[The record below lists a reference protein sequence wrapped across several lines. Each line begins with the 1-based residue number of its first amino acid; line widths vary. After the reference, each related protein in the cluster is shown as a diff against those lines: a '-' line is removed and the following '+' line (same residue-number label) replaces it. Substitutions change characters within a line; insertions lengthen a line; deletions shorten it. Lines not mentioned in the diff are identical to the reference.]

1 MLKRFTVKNY
11 KNFQKEVCL
20 DLEKTAGY
28 QFSTD
33 CITDGLIS
41 KMLIYGKN
49 ATGKTN
55 LGRAV
60 MNIKTMLLDAVS
72 SVETEAFLN
81 ADSEEDAAVF
91 SYIFDYNGRELVYR
105 YAKFSEYRLK
115 WEKLE
120 INGTLIFECDFL
132 EGKLAFPHLE
142 EVEAETANVERYRQA
157 LEPVDGEQHLLSFL
171 RWLVSNMALKDDSIL
186 IKLLN
191 YVRDMTMVTVGNALT
206 QFRKGIMTNI
216 FFKRLEQEN
225 SLKNLEEFFNVMGI
239 NCRLV
244 LKKLP
249 DGQRELYFSHKKLV
263 PFFENASSGTLA
275 LLDIYRKIITAI
287 EKSSFVY
294 MDEFDAFYHYE
305 MAENLVRFFKK
316 KYPRSQIIMTSHNT
330 NLMTNRLM
338 RPDCL
343 FILSGEGTL
352 TALCDATERE
362 MREGHNLEKMY
373 ISGEFE
379 RYE

>member
-1 MLKRFTVKNY
+1 MVKKFTVKNY
-11 KNFQKEVCL
+11 LNFEKEVCL
-20 DLEKTAGY
+20 DFEKTAGY

-55 LGRAV
+55 LGSAV
-60 MNIKTMLLDAVS
+60 MDIRAMLSDAIPGA
-72 SVETEAFLN
+72 ETEAFLN
-81 ADSEEDAAVF
+81 ADSEEDAATF
-91 SYIFDYNGRELVYR
+91 SYIFDFDGQEMVYR

-120 INGTLIFECDFL
+120 INATLIFECNFS
-132 EGKLAFPHLE
+132 ERKLVFPHLE
-142 EVEAETANVERYRQA
+142 AVEAETANVERYVRV
-157 LEPVDGEQHLLSFL
+157 LEAGEGEQLLLPFL
-171 RWLVSNMALKDDSIL
+171 RWLISNMALPGDSL
-186 IKLLN
+186 LVKLLN
-191 YVRDMTMVTVGNALT
+191 YVRCMAMVTVGNALMRVRRG
-206 QFRKGIMTNI
+206 FSASI

-225 SLKNLEEFFNVMGI
+225 SLEELEDFFNAMGI

-249 DGQRELYFSHKKLV
+249 DGQIELYFSHKKLV
-263 PFFENASSGTLA
+263 PFLENASSGTLA
-275 LLDIYRKIITAI
+275 LLDIYRKIVVAI
-287 EKSSFVY
+287 EKASFVY
-294 MDEFDAFYHYE
+294 LDEFDAFYHYE
-305 MAENLVRFFKK
+305 MAENLVRFFKRK
-316 KYPRSQIIMTSHNT
+316 FPGSQIIMTSHNT
-330 NLMTNRLM
+330 NLMNNRLM

-343 FILSGEGTL
+343 LILSGEGTL

-362 MREGHNLEKMY
+362 LREGHNLEKMY
-373 ISGEFE
+373 VSGEFE

>member
-1 MLKRFTVKNY
+1 MLKKFMVKNY
-11 KNFQKEVCL
+11 KNFEKEVCL
-20 DLEKTAGY
+20 DFEKTAGY

-33 CITDGLIS
+33 CITGGLIS

-60 MNIKTMLLDAVS
+60 MDIRAMLSDAIPGA
-72 SVETEAFLN
+72 ETEAFLN
-81 ADSEEDAAVF
+81 ADSEEDAATF
-91 SYIFDYNGRELVYR
+91 SYIFDFDGQKLIYR

-120 INGTLIFECDFL
+120 INTILIFECNFS
-132 EGKLAFPHLE
+132 ERKFVFPHLE
-142 EVEAETANVERYRQA
+142 VVEAETANVERYVRV
-157 LEPVDGEQHLLSFL
+157 LEAGEGEQSVLPFL
-171 RWLVSNMALKDDSIL
+171 RWLISNMALPGDSL
-186 IKLLN
+186 LVKLLN
-191 YVRDMTMVTVGNALT
+191 YVRCMAMVTVGNALLRVRRG
-206 QFRKGIMTNI
+206 FSASI

-225 SLKNLEEFFNVMGI
+225 SLEELEDFFNAMGI

-249 DGQRELYFSHKKLV
+249 DGQIELYFSHKKLV
-263 PFFENASSGTLA
+263 PFLENASSGTLA
-275 LLDIYRKIITAI
+275 LLDIYRKIVVAI
-287 EKSSFVY
+287 EKASFVY
-294 MDEFDAFYHYE
+294 LDEFDAFYHYE
-305 MAENLVRFFKK
+305 MAENLVRFFKRK
-316 KYPRSQIIMTSHNT
+316 FPGSQIIMTSHNT
-330 NLMTNRLM
+330 NLMNNRLM

-343 FILSGEGTL
+343 LILSGEGTL

-362 MREGHNLEKMY
+362 LREGHNLEKMY
-373 ISGEFE
+373 VSGEFE

>member
-20 DLEKTAGY
+20 DFEKTAGY

-41 KMLIYGKN
+41 KMMIYGKN

-60 MNIKTMLLDAVS
+60 MDIRAMLYDALPNDETKT
-72 SVETEAFLN
+72 FLN
-81 ADSEEDAAVF
+81 ADSEEDAATF
-91 SYIFDYNGRELVYR
+91 SYVFDFDGREMVYR
-105 YAKFSEYRLK
+105 YAKFTEYRLK

-120 INGTLIFECDFL
+120 INGTLIFECDFS
-132 EGKLAFPHLE
+132 ERKLVFPHLE
-142 EVEAETANVERYRQA
+142 EVEAETANVERYRQI
-157 LEPVDGEQHLLSFL
+157 LGPGDGEQALLPFL
-171 RWLVSNMALKDDSIL
+171 RWLISNMALKDDSLL

-191 YVRDMTMVTVGNALT
+191 YVRSMTMITAGNALT
-206 QFRKGIMTNI
+206 QVRVGISTYI
-216 FFKRLEQEN
+216 FSERLEQEN
-225 SLKNLEEFFNVMGI
+225 NLKDLEYFFNMMDI

-249 DGQRELYFSHKKLV
+249 DGRRELYFSHKKLV
-263 PFFENASSGTLA
+263 PFFKNASSGTLA
-275 LLDIYRKIITAI
+275 LLDIYRRIVTAI
-287 EKSSFVY
+287 EKSAFVY
-294 MDEFDAFYHYE
+294 LDEFDAFYHYE
-305 MAENLVRFFKK
+305 MAENLVKFFKK
-316 KYPRSQIIMTSHNT
+316 RFPRSQIIMTSHNT
-330 NLMTNRLM
+330 NLMNNRLM

-362 MREGHNLEKMY
+362 LREGHNLEKMY

>member
-20 DLEKTAGY
+20 DFEKTAGY

-41 KMLIYGKN
+41 KMMIYGKN

-60 MNIKTMLLDAVS
+60 MDIRAMLYDALPNDETKT
-72 SVETEAFLN
+72 FLN
-81 ADSEEDAAVF
+81 ADSEEDAATF
-91 SYIFDYNGRELVYR
+91 SYVFDFDGREMVYR
-105 YAKFSEYRLK
+105 YAKFAEYRLK

-120 INGTLIFECDFL
+120 INGTLIFECDFS
-132 EGKLAFPHLE
+132 ERKLVFPHLE
-142 EVEAETANVERYRQA
+142 EVEAETANVERYRQI
-157 LEPVDGEQHLLSFL
+157 LGPGDGEQSLLPFL
-171 RWLVSNMALKDDSIL
+171 RWLISNMALKDDSLL

-191 YVRDMTMVTVGNALT
+191 YVRSMTMITAGNALT
-206 QFRKGIMTNI
+206 QVRVGISTYI
-216 FFKRLEQEN
+216 FSERLEQEN
-225 SLKNLEEFFNVMGI
+225 NLKDLEYFFNMMDI

-249 DGQRELYFSHKKLV
+249 DGRRELYFSHKKLV
-263 PFFENASSGTLA
+263 PFFKNASSGTLA
-275 LLDIYRKIITAI
+275 LLDIYRRIVTAI
-287 EKSSFVY
+287 EKSAFVY
-294 MDEFDAFYHYE
+294 LDEFDAFYHYE
-305 MAENLVRFFKK
+305 MAENLVKFFKK
-316 KYPRSQIIMTSHNT
+316 KFPRSQIIMTSHNT
-330 NLMTNRLM
+330 NLMNNRLM

-362 MREGHNLEKMY
+362 LREGHNLEKMY

>member
-1 MLKRFTVKNY
+1 
-11 KNFQKEVCL
+11 
-20 DLEKTAGY
+20 
-28 QFSTD
+28 
-33 CITDGLIS
+33 
-41 KMLIYGKN
+41 MLIYGKN

-91 SYIFDYNGRELVYR
+91 SYIFDFNGRELVYR

>member
-1 MLKRFTVKNY
+1 MLKKFTVKNY
-11 KNFQKEVCL
+11 KNFEKEVCL
-20 DLEKTAGY
+20 DFEKTAGY

-60 MNIKTMLLDAVS
+60 MDIRAMLSDALPNA
-72 SVETEAFLN
+72 ETEAFLN
-81 ADSEEDAAVF
+81 ADSEEDAATF
-91 SYIFDYNGRELVYR
+91 SYIFDFDGQEMVYR
-105 YAKFSEYRLK
+105 YAKFSDYRLK

-120 INGTLIFECDFL
+120 INATLIFECNFS
-132 EGKLAFPHLE
+132 ERKLVFPHLE
-142 EVEAETANVERYRQA
+142 AVEAETANVERYVRV
-157 LEPVDGEQHLLSFL
+157 LEAGEGEQLLLPFL
-171 RWLVSNMALKDDSIL
+171 RWLISNMALPDDSL
-186 IKLLN
+186 LVKLLN
-191 YVRDMTMVTVGNALT
+191 YVRSMTMVTTGNALMRVRFAAST
-206 QFRKGIMTNI
+206 

-225 SLKNLEEFFNVMGI
+225 KLEELEDFFNAMGI

-249 DGQRELYFSHKKLV
+249 DGQIELYFSHKKLV
-263 PFFENASSGTLA
+263 PFLKNASSGTLA
-275 LLDIYRKIITAI
+275 LLDIYRKIVVAI
-287 EKSSFVY
+287 EKASFVY
-294 MDEFDAFYHYE
+294 LDEFDAFYHYE
-305 MAENLVRFFKK
+305 MAENLVRFFKRK
-316 KYPRSQIIMTSHNT
+316 FPGSQIIMTSHNT
-330 NLMTNRLM
+330 NLMNNRLM

-343 FILSGEGTL
+343 LILSGEGTL

-362 MREGHNLEKMY
+362 LREGHNLEKMY
-373 ISGEFE
+373 VSGEFE

>member
-1 MLKRFTVKNY
+1 MLKKFTVKNY
-11 KNFQKEVCL
+11 KNFEKEVCL
-20 DLEKTAGY
+20 DFEKTAGY

-60 MNIKTMLLDAVS
+60 MDIRAMLSDAIPGA
-72 SVETEAFLN
+72 ETEAFLN
-81 ADSEEDAAVF
+81 ADSEEDAATF
-91 SYIFDYNGRELVYR
+91 SYIFDFDGQEMVYR
-105 YAKFSEYRLK
+105 YAKFSDYRLK

-120 INGTLIFECDFL
+120 INATLIFECNFS
-132 EGKLAFPHLE
+132 ERKLVFPHLE
-142 EVEAETANVERYRQA
+142 AVEAETANVERYVRV
-157 LEPVDGEQHLLSFL
+157 LEAGEGEQLLLPFL
-171 RWLVSNMALKDDSIL
+171 RWLISNMALPDDSL
-186 IKLLN
+186 LVKLLN
-191 YVRDMTMVTVGNALT
+191 YVRSMTMVTTGNALMRVRFAAST
-206 QFRKGIMTNI
+206 

-225 SLKNLEEFFNVMGI
+225 KLEELEDFFNAMGI

-249 DGQRELYFSHKKLV
+249 DGQIELYFSHKKLV
-263 PFFENASSGTLA
+263 PFLKNASSGTLA
-275 LLDIYRKIITAI
+275 LLDIYRKIVVAI
-287 EKSSFVY
+287 EKASFVY
-294 MDEFDAFYHYE
+294 LDEFDAFYHYE
-305 MAENLVRFFKK
+305 MAENLVRFFKRK
-316 KYPRSQIIMTSHNT
+316 FPGSQIIMTSHNT
-330 NLMTNRLM
+330 NLMNNRLM

-343 FILSGEGTL
+343 LILSGEGTL

-362 MREGHNLEKMY
+362 LREGHNLEKMY
-373 ISGEFE
+373 VSGEFE